1 MVALNSKAP
10 YDKLIKMIENIRVW
24 LPHSLLSFLLFSF
37 VNIGSIE
44 SISLLK
50 NVYIQLLIWQSNTVN
65 IFYLYKNLKLY
76 RTKKETRWVAVI
88 QVLQRKEIDLPP
100 TNTNLLNPKY
110 LLRNS
115 MPKRKTI
122 MKQTTLK
129 FDWGKYKSESKSKTL
144 SLHQEALMSISPCDH
159 LYFDLFPHS
168 LSYTTK
174 T

>member
-1 MVALNSKAP
+1 
-10 YDKLIKMIENIRVW
+10 
-24 LPHSLLSFLLFSF
+24 
-37 VNIGSIE
+37 
-44 SISLLK
+44 
-50 NVYIQLLIWQSNTVN
+50 
-65 IFYLYKNLKLY
+65 
-76 RTKKETRWVAVI
+76 
-88 QVLQRKEIDLPP
+88 
-100 TNTNLLNPKY
+100 
-110 LLRNS
+110 LRNS